1 MTSWLGD
8 GFGYSRFQI
17 LFITKIILKNTN
29 LIFFQ
34 LPACQQNRQK
44 HDKKIFQICKFFI
57 FFSFQTF
64 FASGST
70 PILFRRLFEYLRRRQ
85 LFKSQTVLT
94 GNLLQWIFHPSSQ
107 NPSCRLEKRQKQII
121 LEKISCSLYSKLY
134 WGQSNDK
141 CSKGIYK
148 SLNSIVCPL
157 SQKDPC

>member
-17 LFITKIILKNTN
+17 LFITKIILKKYKSD
-29 LIFFQ
+29 FFWLQVQ

-70 PILFRRLFEYLRRRQ
+70 PILFRRLFEYLRWRQ

-107 NPSCRLEKRQKQII
+107 NPSCRLEKRQKQKQKRII
-121 LEKISCSLYSKLY
+121 LEKILCSFCSKLY
-134 WGQSNDK
+134 WGQSNDTGF
-141 CSKGIYK
+141 S
-148 SLNSIVCPL
+148 
-157 SQKDPC
+157 